1 MNLNEAVDRIGFDI
15 QEGEEDIV
23 DVLVEAYLA
32 DDDKREFVYK
42 TRKYLEKVDNVRIG
56 QFIDRIGRSRLFSLV
71 GLHEAFDR
79 YYQSQNT
86 QE

>member
-32 DDDKREFVYK
+32 DDDKR
-42 TRKYLEKVDNVRIG
+42 
-56 QFIDRIGRSRLFSLV
+56 
-71 GLHEAFDR
+71 A
-79 YYQSQNT
+79 
-86 QE
+86 